1 MIDKT
6 RFNVGYA
13 IAAIFAIFLIQY
25 VISTAGQT
33 AAIPYSEYQQLLRQ
47 GKVASVGISD
57 RMLQGTLKVDRE
69 VRAVVDRVFQRAQGI
84 LKARRAILDR
94 AASKLLKK
102 ETLEP
107 SDLELLVRE
116 TPQETLRAV

>member
-107 SDLELLVRE
+107 SDLEPLVRE
-116 TPQETLRAV
+116 TPQETPRAV

>member
-33 AAIPYSEYQQLLRQ
+33 AAIPYSEYQQSLRQ